1 MDASFFR
8 GTNAEQDPRF
18 SDKQKKLRKTT
29 EFPAEFN
36 TKVNLRKVNMTV
48 IRPWVTQQI
57 TEHLGFEDEVVI
69 EFVLGMLEE
78 NSPDPKD
85 MQINL
90 TGFLSR
96 KAPVFV
102 LDLWKLLIS
111 AQNSLGG
118 IPPEFLEQKKREILN
133 KKAESERIQAQ
144 ITQKQ
149 GDLSQQQADFRQRAE
164 QLAAQM
170 KAKYVNENK
179 EATPAQSSPSIRSPT
194 PPPRSL
200 DESLERL
207 DRQQCRSHHQS
218 SPTRERRS
226 HRDRRTSENR
236 RDHSRTRTH
245 DHSRSRSRSPRRR

>member
-133 KKAESERIQAQ
+133 KKV
-144 ITQKQ
+144 
-149 GDLSQQQADFRQRAE
+149 SQ
-164 QLAAQM
+164 
-170 KAKYVNENK
+170 
-179 EATPAQSSPSIRSPT
+179 EAHPRKLGRRSYFDH
-194 PPPRSL
+194 SL
-200 DESLERL
+200 
-207 DRQQCRSHHQS
+207 
-218 SPTRERRS
+218 RRS